1 VFLCSIVVQTAS
13 VQLVQDVTMGFAH
26 LSVPVHV
33 NASVISCVFKA
44 FVNQPADQM
53 TAVLPSSFAR
63 TAFVCR
69 KYDVERIMTALTQ
82 RNAEK
87 MLWVK
92 QNA

>member
-1 VFLCSIVVQTAS
+1 MTRNIKKKKKKKNMLYFVYLQ
-13 VQLVQDVTMGFAH
+13 
-26 LSVPVHV
+26 LSVPVRV
-33 NASVISCVFKA
+33 NALVISCVFKA

-53 TAVLPSSFAR
+53 TAVLLSSFAR

-69 KYDVERIMTALTQ
+69 KCDVERIMTAVTQ